1 MSHDPLQNPKKRMTA
16 NILEMNG
23 RIQKRRPTGDME
35 ELTSASWPS
44 VLVRGP
50 PPWWGPAPP
59 PCPAPSSG
67 WRFSLEEGGGPVS
80 YSITCGGRQRAG
92 VSALTFGLRG
102 RHESQTNPLLQFL
115 LGLPTGLSSELLL
128 LFLGQVNAQRYCLIR
143 VHWGE
148 EPHVGNTFQN
158 IVTNTH

>member
-1 MSHDPLQNPKKRMTA
+1 MLAYKGHK
-16 NILEMNG
+16 G
-23 RIQKRRPTGDME
+23 

-59 PCPAPSSG
+59 PSPAPSSG
-67 WRFSLEEGGGPVS
+67 WRFSLEEEGETVS
-80 YSITCGGRQRAG
+80 YSITCGLASVVR
-92 VSALTFGLRG
+92 VCVCVLTFGLWG

-128 LFLGQVNAQRYCLIR
+128 LFLRQVNAQRYRLIR

-148 EPHVGNTFQN
+148 EAHVGNTFQK
-158 IVTNTH
+158 IVTSTVHARCCK

>member
-92 VSALTFGLRG
+92 VSARASVRLPLGSGGGMSPRRTRSCSSFWASLRVC
-102 RHESQTNPLLQFL
+102 LLSFFCSFL
-115 LGLPTGLSSELLL
+115 
-128 LFLGQVNAQRYCLIR
+128 VR
-143 VHWGE
+143 
-148 EPHVGNTFQN
+148 
-158 IVTNTH
+158 